1 MTLLVALVLG
11 ITFGLGLLVSGM
23 ASPAKVLAF
32 LDILGAWDPSL
43 GLVMVGAIAV
53 AAPGFALAGRR
64 DKNLLG
70 GSMTRFSKTRIDWTL
85 VIGSAIF
92 GVGWGIAGLCP
103 GPSIV
108 LVGSG
113 SLGALVFIF
122 FLLAGIAIQARC
134 KGE

>member
-1 MTLLVALVLG
+1 MTLLVALLLG
-11 ITFGLGLLVSGM
+11 VVFGLGLLVSGM
-23 ASPAKVLAF
+23 ASPTKVLAF
-32 LDILGAWDPSL
+32 LDFRGKWDPSL
-43 GLVMVGAIAV
+43 GLVMVGAIAI

-70 GSMTRFSKTRIDWTL
+70 GSVTRFCKTQIDWRL

-103 GPSIV
+103 GPSVV

-113 SLGALVFIF
+113 SVGAIGFVFLV
-122 FLLAGIAIQARC
+122 LAGIALQAHWR
-134 KGE
+134 G